1 MNLQFDREL
10 IKGYTSPSQIARVL
24 TEDWVRR
31 EGYCPNCGNHLEAVS
46 ANKKVKDFI
55 CNSCTKDFE
64 LKSKQ
69 GKFVQ
74 KIVDGEYTAMMERL
88 TSATAPHFFLLTYQ
102 STTWEVKD
110 FAVVPSFFF
119 TPRVIEK
126 RNPLKTP
133 ARRAGWV
140 GCNILYHQIPESGKI
155 FYVKDQKITD
165 SSLVK
170 ESWEAVTFVED
181 QSDLHSKGWLMDVMW
196 CIETLGKKD
205 FKLDEIYA
213 YEKHLKTL
221 HPENQHIKDK
231 IRQQLQVL
239 RDKGYLEFV
248 SRGVYRRRV

>member
-1 MNLQFDREL
+1 MNLRFDRKL

-24 TEDWVRR
+24 TEDWVKR
-31 EGYCPNCGNHLEAVS
+31 EVFCPSCGEHLESVS
-46 ANKKVKDFI
+46 ANQKVKDFV
-55 CNSCTKDFE
+55 CSSCIKDFE
-64 LKSKQ
+64 LKSKKA
-69 GKFVQ
+69 KFSQ
-74 KIVDGEYTAMMERL
+74 KIVDGQYDAMMERVS
-88 TSATAPHFFLLTYQ
+88 SATAPHFLLLNYQ
-102 STTWEVKD
+102 PHSWEVRD

-126 RNPLKTP
+126 RQPLKSP

-155 FYVKDQKITD
+155 FYVKDQKVID
-165 SSLVK
+165 SSQVR
-170 ESWEAVTFVED
+170 ESWDAVKFMEE
-181 QSDLHSKGWLMDVMW
+181 QSDMTSKGWMMDIMW
-196 CIETLGKKD
+196 CIESLAKKE

-213 YEKHLKTL
+213 YESYLQSL
-221 HPENQHIKDK
+221 HPENRHIKDK